1 MTTVSTLP
9 DKLADTLRRIADLE
23 AKAETLRAKV
33 IALGRSTV
41 AGERFIATVR
51 LATFWE
57 LDPVALRKRV
67 SEDQLQRCMVAI
79 SHTMVAVHE
88 RDGGD

>member
-9 DKLADTLRRIADLE
+9 DKLGETLQRIAELE

-41 AGERFIATVR
+41 TGERFIATVR
-51 LATFWE
+51 HASFLE

-67 SEDQLQRCMVAI
+67 SDDQLQRCMVAI
-79 SHTMVAVHE
+79 SSTMVAVHE